1 MQQYKS
7 EIIVEGRQKFHEKLP
22 SIENLEELFYRRSE
36 MAFKLVVC
44 GNWFSASRDD

>member
-1 MQQYKS
+1 MS

-22 SIENLEELFYRRSE
+22 SVENLEELFYKRGE

-44 GNWFSASRDD
+44 GNGFLASRDD